1 MEIIMFILTLAGTI
15 ATIISTI
22 IAIRAKN
29 EVKHILKNIRQEN
42 NEISIAGDTNAINEG
57 TNSGTIIGA
66 NSGVVNGDR
75 YGK

>member
-57 TNSGTIIGA
+57 TNYGKIIGA